1 MGFKQVTLPLYIIF
15 PIYKVERMMPTL
27 PTSQE
32 AIMVQK
38 DTKRIRAPTPWKH
51 SHLGWLGKESGASDA
66 LGLLAVLTLWFSCSI
81 LMAGIL
87 PFGAMFIELFF
98 IFSVST
104 AACSPAPTHTAFTP
118 ASLVPTALLGC
129 SCCL

>member
-1 MGFKQVTLPLYIIF
+1 
-15 PIYKVERMMPTL
+15 MPTL

-38 DTKRIRAPTPWKH
+38 DMKRIRVTTPWKH
-51 SHLGWLGKESGASDA
+51 SNLGWLGKESGASDA
-66 LGLLAVLTLWFSCSI
+66 LGLLAVLTLRFCCSI

-104 AACSPAPTHTAFTP
+104 APCSPAPPPRAFTP
-118 ASLVPTALLGC
+118 ASLVPTPLFGC
-129 SCCL
+129 SGSCCL